1 MNKNIGIVIGIIV
14 LVVAGGVYISMNSE
28 SDTAMMQKNNENAVE
43 LSAQDKVMAEKKEEL
58 QDKEVMMKAGSY
70 EAYAP
75 EKVALASSTHAVV
88 LFFRASWC
96 PTCRAADADIKA
108 NLSKIPES
116 LTILDVNYD
125 DSAALKQK
133 YGVTYQHTFTQVDK
147 DGNLIKKWSG
157 SPTLSALVAE
167 VK

>member
-1 MNKNIGIVIGIIV
+1 MGGLTKNNMNKNIGIVIGIIV

-88 LFFRASWC
+88 LFFRAKTGPCS
-96 PTCRAADADIKA
+96 DA
-108 NLSKIPES
+108 
-116 LTILDVNYD
+116 
-125 DSAALKQK
+125 
-133 YGVTYQHTFTQVDK
+133 GH
-147 DGNLIKKWSG
+147 
-157 SPTLSALVAE
+157 
-167 VK
+167 